1 MQMLYKIVASLSLI
15 GLLWGCAI
23 LVTTLQ
29 PWTYQAYLPSLSAY
43 DPNQLGEKTIRENY
57 QAMVDYGLN
66 PWSEQPLEFQGLEMS
81 TQGRQHFIEVRAVFQ
96 IILKATLICLFLF
109 LATLSALRR
118 RNDLASP
125 LFWGPIGALVFPG
138 LLGLMMLVDFNR
150 AFTLFHQVIFR
161 NSYWIFDPAQDP
173 IIEYLP
179 QAFFQSMAFIILL
192 VLLALCLLSFTLY
205 AKAKH

>member
-1 MQMLYKIVASLSLI
+1 MQMLYKIVAILSLI

-43 DPNQLGEKTIRENY
+43 DPHHLGEKTIRENY
-57 QAMVDYGLN
+57 QAMVNYGLN
-66 PWSEQPLEFQGLEMS
+66 PWSGQTLEFQGLEMS
-81 TQGRQHFIEVRAVFQ
+81 TQGRQHFREVRAVFQ

-118 RNDLASP
+118 QNGLASP
-125 LFWGPIGALVFPG
+125 LLWGPIGALVFPG
-138 LLGLMMLVDFNR
+138 LVGLMMLVDFNR

-192 VLLALCLLSFTLY
+192 MLLALCLLSFTLY

>member
-43 DPNQLGEKTIRENY
+43 DPSQLGEKAIWENY
-57 QAMVDYGLN
+57 QAMVDYGLY
-66 PWSEQPLEFQGLEMS
+66 PGSEPTLEFQGIGMS
-81 TQGRQHFIEVRAVFQ
+81 SQGRQHFKEVRAVFQ

-109 LATLSALRR
+109 LATLRALRR
-118 RNDLASP
+118 QNGLASP
-125 LFWGPIGALVFPG
+125 LLWGPIGALVFPG
-138 LLGLMMLVDFNR
+138 LVGLMMLVDFNR

-192 VLLALCLLSFTLY
+192 VLLTLCLLSLALY